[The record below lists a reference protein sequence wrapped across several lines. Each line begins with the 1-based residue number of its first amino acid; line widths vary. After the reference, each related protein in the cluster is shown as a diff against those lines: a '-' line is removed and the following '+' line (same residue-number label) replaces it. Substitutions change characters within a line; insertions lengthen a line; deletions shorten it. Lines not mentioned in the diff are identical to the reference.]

1 MTYGDDIAVLRELLR
16 RLSEAFGPSGN
27 EKAVRELVRE
37 EIKDAVE
44 SIQVDAM
51 GNLIAFKPAGVAQA
65 RRRAE
70 PRFRVMLSAHM
81 DEVGFMVTEINKNG
95 TLSFKAPS
103 VDARMLLAKRLV
115 IGENRVAGIIGAPV
129 PHLQKGDSAGRVA
142 DADDLCIDIG
152 ATDEKGANGKVK
164 VGDFATFATAFTALS
179 DDPAWPTV
187 RGKAFDDRAGCAALV
202 ALLKGGPYPVD
213 LYGVFTVQEEV
224 GLRGARVAAYRVDPQ
239 AAFALEGT
247 ICDDLPR
254 PPDEDSTPVTR
265 LGEGPAITLM
275 DRSLI
280 AHPGI
285 VRLLQETAEAEG
297 IRVQYKAPG
306 LGGTDSGAI
315 HLARAG
321 IPATAVAVPCRY
333 IHGPAAILN
342 LNDLSAT
349 VRLMDATLRR
359 IGPEHVSR

>member
-1 MTYGDDIAVLRELLR
+1 
-16 RLSEAFGPSGN
+16 
-27 EKAVRELVRE
+27 
-37 EIKDAVE
+37 
-44 SIQVDAM
+44 
-51 GNLIAFKPAGVAQA
+51 
-65 RRRAE
+65 
-70 PRFRVMLSAHM
+70 MLSAHM
-81 DEVGFMVTEINKNG
+81 DEVGFMITEVNKNG
-95 TLSFKAPS
+95 TLSFRAPS
-103 VDARMLLAKRLV
+103 IDARMLLAKRVV
-115 IGENRVAGIIGAPV
+115 IGESRVAGVIGAPV
-129 PHLQKGDSAGRVA
+129 PHLQKGDAASRVV
-142 DADDLCIDIG
+142 DADDLFIDIG
-152 ATDEKGANGKVK
+152 ATDEKAASGKVK
-164 VGDFATFATAFTALS
+164 VGDFATFATTFTPLS
-179 DDPAWPTV
+179 DDPAWPTA

-202 ALLKGGPYPVD
+202 ALLKGGRYPVD

-254 PPDEDSTPVTR
+254 PGDEDSTPVTR
-265 LGEGPAITLM
+265 LGDGPAITLM

-315 HLARAG
+315 HLTRAG

-342 LNDLSAT
+342 LNDLAAT

-359 IGPEHVSR
+359 ITPEHIAR

>member
-1 MTYGDDIAVLRELLR
+1 MTYNDGIEAVNELRELLR

-27 EKAVRELVRE
+27 EKAVRNLIRE
-37 EIKDAVE
+37 EIQGSVDTV
-44 SIQVDAM
+44 QVDAM
-51 GNLIAFKPAGVAQA
+51 GNLIAFKAGDGP
-65 RRRAE
+65 E
-70 PRFRVMLSAHM
+70 PRMRVMLSAHM
-81 DEVGFMVTEINKNG
+81 DEVGFMITEVNKNG

-103 VDARMLLAKRLV
+103 IDGRMLLAKRLV
-115 IGENRVAGIIGAPV
+115 IGENRVPGIIGAPV
-129 PHLQKGDSAGRVA
+129 PHLQKGDSAGRVV
-142 DADDLCIDIG
+142 DAADLCIDIG
-152 ATDEKGANGKVK
+152 ATDDKSANGKVK
-164 VGDFATFATAFTALS
+164 VGDFATFATTFTTLS
-179 DDPAWPTV
+179 EDPAWPTV
-187 RGKAFDDRAGCAALV
+187 RGKGFDDRVGCAALV
-202 ALLKGGPYPVD
+202 TLLKGGRYPVD

-224 GLRGARVAAYRVDPQ
+224 GLRGARVAAYRVNPL

-254 PPDEDSTPVTR
+254 PPEEDTTPVTR
-265 LGEGPAITLM
+265 LGDGPAITLM
-275 DRSLI
+275 DRSLV

-285 VRLLQETAEAEG
+285 VKVLQEAAEAEG

-315 HLARAG
+315 HLTRAG

-342 LNDLSAT
+342 LNDLAAT

-359 IGPEHVSR
+359 IEPRDVSR

>member
-1 MTYGDDIAVLRELLR
+1 MTYNNDIGALRDLLR
-16 RLSEAFGPSGN
+16 CLSEAFGPSGN
-27 EKAVRELVRE
+27 EGAVRKLVRE
-37 EIKDAVE
+37 EIKDAAD
-44 SIQVDAM
+44 SLQVDAM
-51 GNLIAFKPAGVAQA
+51 GNLIAFKAGDGP
-65 RRRAE
+65 E
-70 PRFRVMLSAHM
+70 PRMKIMVSAHM
-81 DEVGFMVTEINKNG
+81 DEVGLMITEINKNG

-103 VDARMLLAKRLV
+103 IDPRMLLAKRLV
-115 IGENRVAGIIGAPV
+115 IGAERVPGIIGAPV
-129 PHLQKGDSAGRVA
+129 PHLQKGDAASRVVGA
-142 DADDLCIDIG
+142 DELFIDIG

-164 VGDFATFATAFTALS
+164 VGDFATFATTFTPLS

-202 ALLKGGPYPVD
+202 TLLKGGPYPVD

-265 LGEGPAITLM
+265 LGDGPAITLM

-285 VRLLQETAEAEG
+285 IRALREAAEAES

-315 HLARAG
+315 HLIRAG
-321 IPATAVAVPCRY
+321 IPATAVAAPCRY

-342 LNDLSAT
+342 LNDLAAT
-349 VRLMDATLRR
+349 VHLMDATLRR
-359 IGPEHVSR
+359 IAPEHITR

>member
-1 MTYGDDIAVLRELLR
+1 
-16 RLSEAFGPSGN
+16 
-27 EKAVRELVRE
+27 
-37 EIKDAVE
+37 
-44 SIQVDAM
+44 
-51 GNLIAFKPAGVAQA
+51 
-65 RRRAE
+65 
-70 PRFRVMLSAHM
+70 MLAAHM
-81 DEVGFMVTEINKNG
+81 DEVGFMITEINKNG

-115 IGENRVAGIIGAPV
+115 IGENHVPGIIGAPV
-129 PHLQKGDSAGRVA
+129 PHLQKGDAAGRVV
-142 DADDLCIDIG
+142 DSDDLFIDIG

-164 VGDFATFATAFTALS
+164 VGDFATFATSYTALS
-179 DDPAWPTV
+179 DDPAWPTA

-224 GLRGARVAAYRVDPQ
+224 GLRGARIAAYRVDPH

-254 PPDEDSTPVTR
+254 PADEDSTPVTR
-265 LGEGPAITLM
+265 LGDGPAITLM

-297 IRVQYKAPG
+297 MRVQYKAPG

-315 HLARAG
+315 HLVRAG

-359 IGPEHVSR
+359 IGFEHVSR

>member
-1 MTYGDDIAVLRELLR
+1 MTFNNDIDALSDLLR

-27 EKAVRELVRE
+27 EGAVRKLIRE
-37 EIKDAVE
+37 EIKDTVD
-44 SIQVDAM
+44 SLKVDAM
-51 GNLIAFKPAGVAQA
+51 GNLIAFKPGTG
-65 RRRAE
+65 AE
-70 PRFRVMLSAHM
+70 PRMRVMASAHM
-81 DEVGFMVTEINKNG
+81 DEVGFMITQINKNG

-103 VDARMLLAKRLV
+103 VDPRMLLARRLV
-115 IGENRVAGIIGAPV
+115 IGAERVPGIIGAPV
-129 PHLQKGDSAGRVA
+129 PHLQKGDAASQVVA
-142 DADDLCIDIG
+142 ADELFIDIG

-164 VGDFATFATAFTALS
+164 VGDFATFATSYTALS
-179 DDPAWPTV
+179 DDPAWPTA

-202 ALLKGGPYPVD
+202 TLLKGDPYPVD

-224 GLRGARVAAYRVDPQ
+224 GLRGARVAAYGIDPA

-254 PPDEDSTPVTR
+254 PSGEDTTPVTR
-265 LGEGPAITLM
+265 LGDGPAITLM

-285 VRLLQETAEAEG
+285 VRVLQEAAEAEG

-315 HLARAG
+315 HLTRAG

-342 LNDLSAT
+342 LNDLAAT

-359 IGPEHVSR
+359 LTPDHLAR